1 MLERSWPS
9 TKTAALTL
17 RISDSQGME
26 PLLKNSTRKCTNCDL
41 ATADVFWLERAIPWP
56 SKPCKTTRAKS
67 TKNETSPT
75 PFSIVVRCSFA
86 HHRDCVQAQSL
97 DGGCVAI
104 KPWLLPLDRGT
115 HLAHGNCLAEPVNIM
130 LDRNISVV
138 ALF

>member
-41 ATADVFWLERAIPWP
+41 ATADVFWLERVVPGL
-56 SKPCKTTRAKS
+56 SNPCKATHAKT
-67 TKNETSPT
+67 TKNETSST
-75 PFSIVVRCSFA
+75 PFSIVIRCSFA
-86 HHRDCVQAQSL
+86 HHRNCVQAQSL
-97 DGGCVAI
+97 DGSCVAL

-115 HLAHGNCLAEPVNIM
+115 HLAHGNGLAEPVNIM
-130 LDRNISVV
+130 LARNIAVV